1 MAVVT
6 APQEPAASRTKEAQL
21 TATVLGNTLRR
32 IDVGEVQL
40 RVAERGERGPLVVL
54 LHGWPE
60 SWYSWRHQ
68 LPALAAAGYRA
79 VAPDLRGFG
88 GSDAPA
94 AVEEYDVHHI
104 CRDLEGLLEHYGATN
119 AVVVGHDWG
128 AILAWQCAL
137 LLPERVAAIAPMSV
151 PYAGRGDAS
160 LIDRLRQAYGDNF
173 FYILYFQEP
182 AAAEAEFDADPRGIL
197 SRLYT
202 SPDTPREAPAVTD
215 PKRSAG
221 GWIGRLGKP
230 TELPAFLSAGDLDY
244 YVGEFTRAGFRGG
257 INYYRNFHRNWET
270 TPELATAKVTQPV
283 LFVAGERDQ
292 VIRGAD
298 ATRLDALMRP
308 WAPGL
313 TRVVVVPGVGHWVQQ
328 EAVEETNQPLLEFLS
343 NLRRDGERWVVP
355 RGATAAEPST
365 SNP

>member
-1 MAVVT
+1 MAVV
-6 APQEPAASRTKEAQL
+6 AASAALLAAKEAPL
-21 TATVLGNTLRR
+21 SETVLGNTVRR
-32 IDVGEVQL
+32 IDVGEVEL
-40 RVAERGERGPLVVL
+40 RVAERGDQGPLVVL

-88 GSDAPA
+88 ASDRPE
-94 AVEEYDVHHI
+94 AVDAYDVHHI
-104 CRDLEGLLEHYGATN
+104 CRDLGGLLDHYGAET

-128 AILAWQCAL
+128 AILTWQCAL
-137 LLPERVAAIAPMSV
+137 LMPDRISAIAPMSV

-160 LIDRLRQAYGDNF
+160 LIDRLRQTYADNF

-182 AAAEAEFDADPRGIL
+182 GVAEAEFDADPRGIL

-202 SPDTPREAPAVTD
+202 SPDTPREAPRVTD

-221 GWIGRLGKP
+221 GWIDRLGKP
-230 TELPAFLSAGDLDY
+230 TELPPWLEAGDLDY
-244 YVGEFTRAGFRGG
+244 YVEEFTRAGFRGG

-270 TPELATAKVTQPV
+270 TPALADAKVSQPA
-283 LFVAGERDQ
+283 LFVAGEKDQ

-298 ATRLDALMRP
+298 AARLDALMRP
-308 WAPGL
+308 WAPKL
-313 TRVVVVPGVGHWVQQ
+313 TKVVVVPAVGHWVQQ
-328 EAVEETNQPLLEFLS
+328 EAVEATNAALLEFLQT
-343 NLRRDGERWVVP
+343 LDLQE
-355 RGATAAEPST
+355 
-365 SNP
+365 

>member
-1 MAVVT
+1 MAVV
-6 APQEPAASRTKEAQL
+6 AASAALLAAKEAPL
-21 TATVLGNTLRR
+21 SETVLGNTLRR
-32 IDVGEVQL
+32 IDVGEVEL
-40 RVAERGERGPLVVL
+40 RVAERGDQGPLVVL

-88 GSDAPA
+88 ASDRPE
-94 AVEEYDVHHI
+94 AVDAYDVHHI
-104 CRDLEGLLEHYGATN
+104 CRDLGGLLDHYGAET

-128 AILAWQCAL
+128 AILTWQCAL
-137 LLPERVAAIAPMSV
+137 LMPDRISAIAPMSV

-160 LIDRLRQAYGDNF
+160 LIDRLRQTYADNF

-182 AAAEAEFDADPRGIL
+182 GVAEAEFDADPRGIL

-202 SPDTPREAPAVTD
+202 SPDTPREAPRVTD

-221 GWIGRLGKP
+221 GWIDRLGKP
-230 TELPAFLSAGDLDY
+230 TELPPWLEAGDLDY
-244 YVGEFTRAGFRGG
+244 YVEEFTRAGFRGG

-270 TPELATAKVTQPV
+270 TPALADAKVSQPA
-283 LFVAGERDQ
+283 LFVAGEKDQ

-298 ATRLDALMRP
+298 AARLDALMRP
-308 WAPGL
+308 WAPKL
-313 TRVVVVPGVGHWVQQ
+313 TKVVVVPAVGHWVQQ
-328 EAVEETNQPLLEFLS
+328 EAVEATNAALLEFLQS
-343 NLRRDGERWVVP
+343 LDLKERRW
-355 RGATAAEPST
+355 ANPSW
-365 SNP
+365 